1 MYRSLS
7 LPSPSRTW
15 LRAALPLQYSS
26 RVLGI
31 PLSEAA
37 PCTLAYV
44 QSAGGRRG
52 AAGRAPSAAV
62 LRVSAVTE
70 QRPLGLQDWGGQLL
84 LSSALS
90 PHLEIGVKVMLLS
103 TTFLSQSN
111 KKVFPCEKKK
121 KKNLKNNCQ

>member
-1 MYRSLS
+1 MYRALS

-31 PLSEAA
+31 PLSEAS
-37 PCTLAYV
+37 PCALACV

-70 QRPLGLQDWGGQLL
+70 QRPLGLQGWGGQLL

-111 KKVFPCEKKK
+111 KKVVSLWGKKK
-121 KKNLKNNCQ
+121 KKTEK